1 MSLNPQNTPQNS
13 GPQTPHAASD
23 TAQSVPASVRGAVD
37 LGAAA
42 GMSTAAAPAGSAQ
55 PGAGSMGASARFRR
69 DIADPQQFQ
78 AVAELSSQVPVV
90 LVLTAGYAPESVQF
104 AEEMAAQVDQLE
116 GRMVLSAVDVEKV
129 PEIAQAL
136 QAQSIPTVVALI
148 GGRPVPIAQS
158 AIPMDQ
164 VAPVL
169 QELLSLAQQNGVS
182 GQVEPAQ
189 QETEPEPL
197 PPLHQEAVDKLE
209 AGDLDGAHAAYAQAI
224 RENPGDTQAKLAM
237 AQVELLQRVTVMDAQ
252 AVRENAAASPEDLQ
266 AQLDVADLDVSGGHV
281 EDAFRRLLNLVRR
294 TAGEDRE
301 SARKRLLD
309 LFGVVGAEDPR
320 VVAARSQLMRALF

>member
-1 MSLNPQNTPQNS
+1 MSLNHQNPSQSSDPQS
-13 GPQTPHAASD
+13 SQTGGGA
-23 TAQSVPASVRGAVD
+23 AQSVPASVRGAMD

-42 GMSTAAAPAGSAQ
+42 TRSAAAEQTAASQPGPAGT
-55 PGAGSMGASARFRR
+55 GTTGRFRR
-69 DIADPQQFQ
+69 DIEDPQHFQ
-78 AVAELSSQVPVV
+78 AVAELSSEVPVV
-90 LVLTAGYAPESVQF
+90 LVLIAGYAPESGQF
-104 AEEMAAQVDQLE
+104 ADQLEAQVDQLN

-169 QELLSLAQQNGVS
+169 QELLSLAQQHGVS
-182 GQVEPAQ
+182 GEVEPSAEQ
-189 QETEPEPL
+189 TEPEPL

-209 AGDLDGAHAAYAQAI
+209 AGDLDGAHAAYEQAL
-224 RENPGDTQAKLAM
+224 RENPGDNQAKLAM

-252 AVRENAAASPEDLQ
+252 AVREAAAASPKDLS
-266 AQLDVADLDVSGGHV
+266 AQLAVADLDLSGGHV
-281 EDAFRRLLNLVRR
+281 EDAFRRLLNLVRG
-294 TAGEDRE
+294 TAGDERE
-301 SARKRLLD
+301 TVRKRLLD

>member
-1 MSLNPQNTPQNS
+1 MPMSLNPQNLSHHS
-13 GPQTPHAASD
+13 GQHPAQAAGD
-23 TAQSVPASVRGAVD
+23 AQSVPASVRGAMD
-37 LGAAA
+37 LGAGAN
-42 GMSTAAAPAGSAQ
+42 SAPAAEASQ
-55 PGAGSMGASARFRR
+55 SASAPSAGPGRFRR

-90 LVLTAGYAPESVQF
+90 LVLTAGYAPESGQF
-104 AEEMAAQVDQLE
+104 ADQLAAQIDQLD
-116 GRMVLSAVDVEKV
+116 GRMVLSGVDVEKV

-164 VAPVL
+164 VGPVL

-182 GQVEPAQ
+182 GQVEPTAEQ
-189 QETEPEPL
+189 SEPEPL

-209 AGDLDGAHAAYAQAI
+209 AGDLDGAHAAYEQAI

-252 AVRENAAASPEDLQ
+252 AVRDAAAASPDDLK
-266 AQLDVADLDVSGGHV
+266 AQLDVADLDLSGGHV

-301 SARKRLLD
+301 TVRKRLID